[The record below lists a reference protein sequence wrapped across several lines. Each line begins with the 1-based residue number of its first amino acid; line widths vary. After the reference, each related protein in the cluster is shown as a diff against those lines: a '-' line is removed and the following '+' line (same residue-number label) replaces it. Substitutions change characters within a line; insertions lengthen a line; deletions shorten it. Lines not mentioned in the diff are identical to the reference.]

1 MPRARAVPAVLA
13 IVLAAASLAGCGAF
27 SKKDPE
33 RDPMKLADFD
43 ATLDVD
49 RAWRTSVGAGLG
61 KAAPGIRPTYAD
73 GMIWAAD
80 RKGRIFA
87 VDARSGDVERRFD
100 IDLPISAGPAVYDDR
115 VLVGTLDGQVVVLDR
130 DSGAFEWRAQLSSE
144 ILAAPVLSDGTLV
157 VRCIDGRVFGIDADT
172 GLREWVYDRSV
183 PLLTLRGNSAPRV
196 RGGQVFVGHDDGSV
210 TALDLADGSVLWE
223 QRVGTPEG
231 RTQLDR
237 LADIDGPLA
246 IVGLDIYSASQHDRM
261 ASVALDS
268 GRLLWVKD
276 VGSHSGVT
284 VSRTQLALSDTGDRV
299 WMLDRRSGSTEWTN
313 EQLLRR
319 QLTRPVIQGGFVAVA
334 DGQGYVHWIDADT
347 GEFAARKRSGKKA
360 PASAPLV
367 VDNMLY
373 LLDVDGKLTAWRVG
387 AAS

>member
-1 MPRARAVPAVLA
+1 MAVSRTLSAVVLAVL
-13 IVLAAASLAGCGAF
+13 LAGCGAF
-27 SKKDPE
+27 GDKDPE
-33 RDPMKLADFD
+33 RAPMALTDFD
-43 ATLDVD
+43 PALPVD

-61 KAAPGIRPTYAD
+61 KAAPGIRPTHAD
-73 GMIWAAD
+73 GLIWAAD

-87 VDARSGDVERRFD
+87 VDADSGNIVRRFD
-100 IDLPISAGPAVYDDR
+100 IDLPISAGPAVYEDR
-115 VLVGTLDGQVVVLDR
+115 LIVGTLDGQLVVLDR

-157 VRCIDGRVFGIDADT
+157 VRCIDGRVFGIDVDT
-172 GLREWVYDRSV
+172 GRREWVYDRSV
-183 PLLTLRGNSAPRV
+183 PLLTLRGNSAPRI

-210 TALDLADGSVLWE
+210 TALDLTDGGVLWE

-268 GRLLWVKD
+268 GRLLWVKE
-276 VGSHSGVT
+276 VGSHTGVT

-334 DGQGYVHWIDADT
+334 DGQGYVHWLDAET
-347 GEFAARKRSGKKA
+347 GEFVARKRAGKNA
-360 PASAPLV
+360 PAAAPLV
-367 VDNMLY
+367 VDDMLY